1 MEKYIENSPLFNF
14 FTRSVILAFVITMT
28 YHFTIGVTLTKV
40 DKIMD
45 QVIWAREKVESI
57 DKKMIQKAFHRW
69 PSKINLSKEE
79 EANLRADTKELIIK
93 LSPIIDEFYM
103 HKPKLK

>member
-79 EANLRADTKELIIK
+79 EDKLRIDTKELIIK

-103 HKPKLK
+103 YKPKLK